1 MTVNLTLK
9 SVLVIRGAIGSW
21 MRPMRNGDSMILA
34 WVPKF
39 SIVARCQRFQR
50 RPIPCLLH
58 DSLLDG
64 RWSDIGDFG
73 LSVPGV
79 NPPGFIEIAFV

>member
-39 SIVARCQRFQR
+39 FQSWLVANGFSGVQYHVFSTIPYWMVGGQILATLVLASPVSIRQ
-50 RPIPCLLH
+50 
-58 DSLLDG
+58 DS
-64 RWSDIGDFG
+64 SK
-73 LSVPGV
+73 
-79 NPPGFIEIAFV
+79 